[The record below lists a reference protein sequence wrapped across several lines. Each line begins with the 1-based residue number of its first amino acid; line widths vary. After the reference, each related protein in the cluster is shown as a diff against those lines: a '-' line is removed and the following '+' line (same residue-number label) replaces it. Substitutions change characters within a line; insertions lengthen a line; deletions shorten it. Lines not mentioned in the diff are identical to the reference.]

1 MADREEVTS
10 ERARYPLAVHLFVLR
25 GGDVLLLR
33 RANTGYEDGRLSLSA
48 GHVELGESVT
58 AAAIREAREEVG
70 LSLDPRRLRVVGAM
84 YRNSGDGRVDFFL
97 SCGLEPADPAP
108 RNLEPEKCSE
118 LLWSPLRSPPDDT
131 IAYVRAALANFAAG
145 RWFEEH
151 GW

>member
-1 MADREEVTS
+1 VTS
-10 ERARYPLAVHLFVLR
+10 ERARFPLAVHLFVIR

-33 RANTGYEDGRLSLSA
+33 RANTGYEDGRLSVPA
-48 GHVELGESVT
+48 GHVEIGESVT
-58 AAAIREAREEVG
+58 AAAVREAGEEIG
-70 LSLDPRRLRVVGAM
+70 LTLDPQRLRVVGAM
-84 YRNSGDGRVDFFL
+84 HRKSEDARVDFFL
-97 SCGLEPADPAP
+97 ACRLEPSDPAP

-118 LLWSPLRSPPDDT
+118 LLWSPLRSPPGDT